1 MVISEK
7 VMKQSLE
14 HVVTVQQIN
23 FNEAEFEMVSEKY
36 PVRISPYYL
45 GLIKKQGDPI
55 WKQMMPDMKE
65 LDDDGISD
73 PLAEEHDSPVKCI
86 VHRYPDRVLFYST
99 SECAMFCRFCTRKR
113 KVGKAETISQEDWD
127 NGFEYIRQH
136 TEIRDVIISG
146 GDPLML
152 CDHKLEYILSNLRA
166 IKHVQIIRIGSRIPV
181 VNPTRVNE
189 KLCLMLKKYHP
200 LYLNT
205 HFNHPSE
212 ITKDS
217 TKACALLSDAGIP
230 LGNQSVLLKGVNDNF
245 ETMKLLMQKLLSIR
259 VKPYYIYM
267 MDLVK
272 GANHFRTSVQTGLD
286 IIEGLR
292 GHTSGL
298 AVPHL
303 VIDAP
308 NGGGKIAVIPNP
320 IVSIDKKNITLR
332 NFENQHYEYPIM

>member
-1 MVISEK
+1 MVSTEK
-7 VMKQSLE
+7 VIKESWKHDELKQRISL
-14 HVVTVQQIN
+14 
-23 FNEAEFEMVSEKY
+23 NEEELELISKEY
-36 PVRISPYYL
+36 PVRTNPYYL
-45 GLIKKQGDPI
+45 SLIKEKDDPI
-55 WKQMMPDMKE
+55 WKQMMPDIKE

-73 PLAEEHDSPVKCI
+73 PLSEEHDSPVKCI

-113 KVGKAETISQEDWD
+113 KVGKTQTIKEEDWD
-127 NGFEYIRQH
+127 KGFEYISQH
-136 TEIRDVIISG
+136 SEIRDVIISG

-152 CDHKLEYILSNLRA
+152 PDHKLEYILSRLRA

-181 VNPTRVNE
+181 VLPRRVNE
-189 KLCLMLKKYHP
+189 KLCSMLKKYHP

-205 HFNHPSE
+205 HFNHPNE
-212 ITKDS
+212 ITEQS
-217 TKACALLSDAGIP
+217 SRACSLLSDAGIP
-230 LGNQSVLLKGVNDNF
+230 LGNQSVLLKGVNDNV
-245 ETMKLLMQKLLSIR
+245 ETMRLLMQKLLSIR

-272 GANHFRTSVQTGLD
+272 GANHFRTSVQTGYD

-292 GHTSGL
+292 GYTSGL

-308 NGGGKIAVIPNP
+308 NGGGKIAITPNP
-320 IVSIDKKNITLR
+320 IVITDKEKIVLK
-332 NFENQHYEYPIM
+332 NFENQYYEYPLV